1 METPLS
7 QPASQ
12 EKEKIEQ
19 REYRERFIQE
29 VLTESPATRV
39 LDETSHTGL
48 DLSKVTLRK
57 CSGFDGSGRLEF
69 ESESTLGSTLGDL
82 DKEAA
87 VTDLRKFSRG
97 EGKGCKASGLAIIE
111 NIVESLFALFKEK
124 SFLLFLGC
132 LVGFCEEAH
141 VTHFHTYS
149 RETDAL
155 AAESKQFRDGRNW
168 AAWLEGFSSNLFGVR
183 FLKKNMLYLRHCL
196 TRKIGDGFAQLWGD
210 KVLTRHVNVAA
221 YADNAGKSESE
232 DCVHPTNYE
241 AMARKVF
248 EYYLDMEHKA
258 ITDMNCLFGHSLVKP
273 FIEACLESSG
283 IEVYKLVSRTTK
295 GEDLHEAHDKEG
307 IYVVVRDIEGKDGK
321 YKRVFYWFV
330 AVCQPSA
337 ISKSNSYGAS
347 SASSMSTRALDIAN
361 VILKLLDWQW
371 WPKHFN
377 PFHISLGPVA
387 PLPEPFLHPRPN
399 TFNATL
405 QFVRAP
411 SDEDLEA
418 EEVRVAQE
426 LFGLGD
432 SAVIPF
438 ESDETDFDYS
448 NDVRE

>member
-1 METPLS
+1 
-7 QPASQ
+7 
-12 EKEKIEQ
+12 
-19 REYRERFIQE
+19 
-29 VLTESPATRV
+29 
-39 LDETSHTGL
+39 
-48 DLSKVTLRK
+48 
-57 CSGFDGSGRLEF
+57 
-69 ESESTLGSTLGDL
+69 
-82 DKEAA
+82 
-87 VTDLRKFSRG
+87 
-97 EGKGCKASGLAIIE
+97 
-111 NIVESLFALFKEK
+111 
-124 SFLLFLGC
+124 LFLGS

-141 VTHFHTYS
+141 VTHFHTYA

-155 AAESKQFRDGRNW
+155 AAESEQFRDGRNW

-221 YADNAGKSESE
+221 YADNGGKSESE

-258 ITDMNCLFGHSLVKP
+258 ITYFNVLFGNFLVKP

-337 ISKSNSYGAS
+337 ISKSNSYAASS

-361 VILKLLDWQW
+361 VILKLLDWQC

-438 ESDETDFDYS
+438 ESDETDFDFS